1 MSKQSSISPYKSPM
15 KAPLSILFSFSV
27 FSLFGQAGPNSPATT
42 ANNATVGTLAWNTPA
57 NIASSNNAYASVA
70 STGNTNYLFGTNF
83 GFAISSPSNIDG
95 IVVEIEKKELNP
107 SNVAILDN
115 WSNGL
120 TKSVSAGT
128 NRYLFVIVALEN
140 GGGVVRDVTAMTYG
154 GQAMTQMFESNSGT
168 PAGFHDKLE
177 FWGLNEAG
185 IAAAVGTTIVPTYA
199 AGVLLENVEFF
210 TSISMQHVD
219 QIAPLSD
226 IRSSFSNGAVNPH
239 QLGTAVTTL
248 AGGIAMTGVICG
260 NNTTPASLI
269 GATNTYTINSGFTE
283 GVDIYTAN
291 PSFSTSGISVQTAT
305 KVIAANGSEQPTF
318 NFAGSPN
325 RHACFG
331 INVQR
336 ARALDNEVRLLKSG
350 SPAGNNLGLT
360 ATAWGTT
367 DAYTSYGGP
376 ANLWG
381 TTWSVVEINSS
392 TFGAALAAR
401 RQNGNLEV
409 DHFRISIY
417 STSTLPIELLEFT
430 AAPFG
435 QQVKTNWV
443 TASELNND
451 YFIVERSS
459 GDGAFMPVGE
469 IDGAGNSTSIL
480 RYEFYDPNP
489 LSGISYYR
497 LKQVD
502 FNGQTSYSAV
512 VPVYFEQQN
521 TVSVYPNPSID
532 GVFTFLQT
540 STAIVNE
547 VAVFSADMKLVK
559 KVVLTEGEQP
569 IISITD
575 QADGIYFLI
584 YTGSDGKQQVRKVQK
599 MSREY

>member
-1 MSKQSSISPYKSPM
+1 MKSP
-15 KAPLSILFSFSV
+15 LTILFTLSV
-27 FSLFGQAGPNSPATT
+27 FSLLGQSGPNSPATT
-42 ANNATVGTLAWNTPA
+42 ANNAAVGTLAWTSPA
-57 NIASSNNAYASVA
+57 NITSTNNAYASIA
-70 STGNTNYLFGTNF
+70 AMGNTNYLMGTNF

-95 IVVEIEKKELNP
+95 IVLEIEKKELNP
-107 SNVAILDN
+107 SNVAVLNN

-120 TKSVSAGT
+120 TKTISAGT
-128 NRYLFVIVALEN
+128 NRYLFVVVALEN
-140 GGGVVRDVTAMTYG
+140 GGGVVRDVTSMTYG

-168 PAGFHDKLE
+168 PGGFHDKLE

-199 AGVLLENVEFF
+199 AGVLTENVEFF

-226 IRSSFSNGAVNPH
+226 TRTSFNNGAVNPH
-239 QLGTAVTTL
+239 QLGSAVTTL

-260 NNTTPASLI
+260 NNTSPASAVN
-269 GATNTYTINSGFTE
+269 GTNTYAINSGFTE
-283 GVDIYTAN
+283 GVDIYVAH
-291 PSFSTSGISVQTAT
+291 PSFSTSGISIQTAT

-318 NFAGSPN
+318 NFAGTPN

-331 INVQR
+331 VNVQR

-350 SPAGNNLGLT
+350 TPIGNNLGLT

-376 ANLWG
+376 TNLWG
-381 TTWSVVEINSS
+381 TTWSVVEVNSA
-392 TFGAALAAR
+392 TFGAALAAK

-409 DHFRISIY
+409 DHFRITIY

-430 AAPFG
+430 ASPYG

-451 YFIVERSS
+451 YFIVERSNG
-459 GDGAFMPVGE
+459 GDAFVPIGE
-469 IDGAGNSTSIL
+469 LDGAGNSTSL
-480 RYEFYDPNP
+480 LHYEFYDPNP

-521 TVSVYPNPSID
+521 TVSVFPNPSVD
-532 GVFTFLQT
+532 GVFTFLQ
-540 STAIVNE
+540 SSGPAVNE
-547 VAVFSADMKLVK
+547 VAVFSTDMRLVK
-559 KVVLTEGEQP
+559 KVTLNEGEQP
-569 IISITD
+569 IISIAD

-584 YTGSDGKQQVRKVQK
+584 YTGSDGKQQVSKVQK

>member
-1 MSKQSSISPYKSPM
+1 M
-15 KAPLSILFSFSV
+15 KVPLTILLTLRV
-27 FSLFGQAGPNSPATT
+27 CALFAQAGPNSPAST
-42 ANNATVGTLAWNTPA
+42 ANNAAVGTLAWTTPA
-57 NIASSNNAYASVA
+57 NITSTNNAYASIA
-70 STGNTNYLFGTNF
+70 AMGNTNYLFGTNF
-83 GFAISSPSNIDG
+83 GFAISTPSNIDG
-95 IVVEIEKKELNP
+95 IVLEIEKKELNP
-107 SNVAILDN
+107 NNVAVLNN
-115 WSNGL
+115 WSDGL
-120 TKSVSAGT
+120 TKVVSAGT

-168 PAGFHDKLE
+168 PGGFHDKLE

-185 IAAAVGTTIVPTYA
+185 ISAAVGTTIVPTFA

-226 IRSSFSNGAVNPH
+226 IRSSFNNGAVNPH
-239 QLGTAVTTL
+239 QLGTALTTL
-248 AGGIAMTGVICG
+248 AGSIAISGVICG
-260 NNTTPASLI
+260 NNTTPASVI
-269 GATNTYTINSGFTE
+269 GGTNTYTINSGFTE

-291 PSFSTSGISVQTAT
+291 PSFSTSGISIQTAT
-305 KVIAANGSEQPTF
+305 KVIAANGTEQPTF
-318 NFAGSPN
+318 TFAGSPN

-331 INVQR
+331 VNVRR
-336 ARALDNEVRLLKSG
+336 ARALDNEVRLLKAG
-350 SPAGNNLGLT
+350 TPTGNNLGQT

-376 ANLWG
+376 TDLWG
-381 TTWSVVEINSS
+381 TTWSVIEVNSP
-392 TFGAALAAR
+392 TFGAALAAK

-430 AAPFG
+430 AVPFG

-459 GDGAFMPVGE
+459 ADGVFIPVGE
-469 IDGAGNSTSIL
+469 IDGAGNSTRIL

-489 LSGISYYR
+489 LTGISYYR

-521 TVSVYPNPSID
+521 TVSVYPNPSVD
-532 GVFTFLQT
+532 GVFTFLQASNT
-540 STAIVNE
+540 IVNE

-559 KVVLTEGEQP
+559 RVVLNEGEQP

-575 QADGIYFLI
+575 QADGTYFLI
-584 YTGSDGKQQVRKVQK
+584 HTGSDGKQQVHQVQK
-599 MSREY
+599 MTRAY